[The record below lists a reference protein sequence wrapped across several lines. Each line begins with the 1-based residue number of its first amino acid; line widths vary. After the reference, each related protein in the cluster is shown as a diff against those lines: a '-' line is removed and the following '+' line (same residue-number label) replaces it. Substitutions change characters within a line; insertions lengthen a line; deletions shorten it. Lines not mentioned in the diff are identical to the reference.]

1 MAPERMTGDPYD
13 HRVDVYSLA
22 CVLAECLTGPR
33 PFPADD
39 VLGAVAAH
47 LNQPAAPAVDAAR
60 GAAAA
65 RWTTSS
71 PAGWPSAP
79 TTGTRRAGELARA
92 ARDALEAPQRR
103 RRLSR
108 RTLLIGGAGVAVV
121 GGAAAVWA
129 LQPGGPRLAV
139 EQTVVVGVGP
149 AGIALSPD
157 GARAVV
163 TNQAVETLSVIDTAT
178 LGGDHR
184 RPPRWPHGR
193 RVRPGRRPVRRA
205 DGHRRRRGA

>member
-1 MAPERMTGDPYD
+1 M
-13 HRVDVYSLA
+13 
-22 CVLAECLTGPR
+22 
-33 PFPADD
+33 
-39 VLGAVAAH
+39 
-47 LNQPAAPAVDAAR
+47 
-60 GAAAA
+60 
-65 RWTTSS
+65 
-71 PAGWPSAP
+71 
-79 TTGTRRAGELARA
+79 
-92 ARDALEAPQRR
+92 
-103 RRLSR
+103 
-108 RTLLIGGAGVAVV
+108 AVV

-178 LGGDHR
+178 LR
-184 RPPRWPHGR
+184 VTTSAPPRWPHGR
-193 RVRPGRRPVRRA
+193 RVRPGRLPVRRA